1 MLPIFVEE
9 TSRIMKYSIVF
20 DCIIEDDILC
30 RSYHWYDSWLSG
42 FNLHQKTF
50 NKFLHVFSNK
60 HNKPFSL

>member
-30 RSYHWYDSWLSG
+30 RSYHWYDS
-42 FNLHQKTF
+42 
-50 NKFLHVFSNK
+50 
-60 HNKPFSL
+60 